1 LYKQILNSISPSLKV
16 LYIEKM
22 AFYEHTF
29 IGKQDL
35 SNKEIE
41 NLINKYSELIN
52 KTGKILKTE
61 KWGLLN
67 LATQINKNKKGIF
80 VHFKFESEK
89 EDSIKLI
96 EKKLS
101 IDNDILRYLTVKY
114 NKLDLEKEYFRMEK
128 SE

>member
-1 LYKQILNSISPSLKV
+1 
-16 LYIEKM
+16 M

-67 LATQINKNKKGIF
+67 LATKINKNKKGIF
-80 VHFKFESEK
+80 VHFKFESEE
-89 EDSIKLI
+89 EDSIKLV

-101 IDNDILRYLTVKY
+101 IDNDIIRYLTVKY
-114 NKLDLEKEYFRMEK
+114 NKLDLKKEYFQIDK

>member
-1 LYKQILNSISPSLKV
+1 
-16 LYIEKM
+16 M

-67 LATQINKNKKGIF
+67 LATKINKNKKGIF

-89 EDSIKLI
+89 EDSIKLV

-101 IDNDILRYLTVKY
+101 IDNDIIRYLTVKY
-114 NKLDLEKEYFRMEK
+114 NKLDLNKEYFQVEK
-128 SE
+128 SEWEEIKKSKEKVVVLVTN